1 LKSSE
6 LLEVKEWSLS
16 WLGLTHPFFTISQNI
31 VINTWIALALILI
44 LILPVRWLLKHK
56 DGTARFIIIEYVS
69 NFIDLCKQT
78 LGPYYTFNH
87 FTFITALFTF
97 IFVCNIIVVFP
108 WLEEPTKDLNTT
120 LALGIIS
127 FVYTQFYAI
136 SSHGFFAYIKEYF
149 TPFFIMFPLHVVG
162 KIASIVSVAFRLFG
176 NIFGSAIIG
185 HIWLSTIEGSV
196 VREVLGIISGMNL
209 FVILG
214 FFGLFEGFLQAF
226 VFTMLSLTY
235 LAIALQGEADEVEA

>member
-1 LKSSE
+1 MKSNE
-6 LLEVKEWSLS
+6 LEWSLS
-16 WLGLTHPFFTISQNI
+16 WLGLTHRFFTVTPSTI
-31 VINTWIALALILI
+31 INTWIALALILI
-44 LILPVRWLLKHK
+44 LVLPVRWLLKNK
-56 DGTARFIIIEYVS
+56 EGTARFVILEYVAH
-69 NFIDLCKQT
+69 FIDLCKQT
-78 LGPYYTFNH
+78 LGHYYTFNH
-87 FTFITALFTF
+87 FSFITTLFTF
-97 IFVCNIIVVFP
+97 IFICNIIVVFP
-108 WLEEPTKDLNTT
+108 KLEEPTKDLNTT

-127 FVYTQFYAI
+127 FIYTQFYSIAR
-136 SSHGFFAYIKEYF
+136 HGLLAYIKEYF

-185 HIWLSTIEGSV
+185 HIWLSTIEGNI
-196 VREVLGIISGMNL
+196 VREILGIISGMNL

-235 LAIALQGEADEVEA
+235 LSIALQGEADEVEA